1 MTNRIG
7 THVTPEQLVDA
18 ADGVQDAS
26 VTHHLASCEV
36 CSNRVS
42 ELRALMSS
50 VAAADEPVPEPSPL
64 FWHHFQ
70 QRVVDA
76 VHAERENEN
85 VFTLAVRRFRPAIL
99 VPVAAALI
107 VATAVVVSNRWRG
120 AEPAALAPQTAGVAP
135 RGSAPAPANADT
147 LRETID
153 EDPSLQ
159 LIADLTVD
167 MDWSSVDAAG
177 LTPNGSADHAV
188 SHLDAQDLKEL
199 QRLLRAE
206 LGS

>member
-1 MTNRIG
+1 MANRVG

-26 VTHHLASCEV
+26 VARHVDSCEA
-36 CSNRVS
+36 CSHRLA
-42 ELRALMSS
+42 ELRSLMSS

-64 FWHHFQ
+64 FWNQFQ
-70 QRVVDA
+70 QRVVQA
-76 VHAERENEN
+76 ARAERENEH
-85 VFTLAVRRFRPAIL
+85 FFARATRLFRPAMLI
-99 VPVAAALI
+99 PAAAALI

-120 AEPAALAPQTAGVAP
+120 ADPAPAVPQTATVAP
-135 RGSAPAPANADT
+135 RGNVLAAANSDT
-147 LRETID
+147 LRDTID
-153 EDPSLQ
+153 GDPSLQ

-167 MDWSSVDAAG
+167 MDWTSVDAAG
-177 LTPNGSADHAV
+177 LTPSGSADHAV